1 MNTNND
7 LNFDFSSQ
15 GGSGLVTIDSFLDI
29 DDINTPSG
37 EVEETGVVD
46 LDLTNLGNIVESD
59 EHTPNVTNPTEVVE
73 EVKPN
78 PSSIDIE
85 LDDTIEITESG
96 LDYKSV
102 INKLVDSKL
111 WQPIEGFE
119 AEDGTEI
126 PFDEVDIDEE
136 TFIDI
141 FKQKLD
147 EEKTK
152 LNEGKVSVEGVS
164 EFTKKLIEIEKNGG
178 NVQQALESYQM
189 YKHPLDGLDL
199 SREED
204 QQAAVYLKFQA
215 AGLKD
220 KEIIDVIKAYKSNGE
235 LEDKANEAK
244 LELDSAFEQ
253 QLSALNQEAID
264 RKTQQKEALKTYRND
279 LGENL
284 KTFEVND
291 TYRRKLLDIASKE
304 DTNGRF
310 ELDNIY
316 SEKRRNPKEAA
327 ELVLFLTDKEEYIKQ
342 VTKEVVRERDLGTMK
357 KLKLVTK
364 GAKSSIKIDT
374 KEDNKDKNFLDLKD
388 I

>member
-7 LNFDFSSQ
+7 LEFDFSSQ

-29 DDINTPSG
+29 EDVPTPEG
-37 EVEETGVVD
+37 NEPTATVD
-46 LDLTNLGNIVESD
+46 LDLTNLVNTEEEVE
-59 EHTPNVTNPTEVVE
+59 TPISTEVE
-73 EVKPN
+73 EIKPQA
-78 PSSIDIE
+78 SAIE
-85 LDDTIEITESG
+85 IETDETIEINENT

-102 INKLVDSKL
+102 ISKLVDSKI
-111 WQPIEGFE
+111 WQPIEAFE

-126 PFDEVDIDEE
+126 PFDEVEIDEE

-178 NVQQALESYQM
+178 NVQQALESYQT

-220 KEIIDVIKAYKSNGE
+220 KEIIDVIKAYKANGE
-235 LEDKANEAK
+235 LEEKATEAK
-244 LELDSAFEQ
+244 TELDSAFEQ
-253 QLSALNQEAID
+253 QLTALNQEAID
-264 RKTQQKEALKTYRND
+264 RKTQQKEALKTYRD
-279 LGENL
+279 GLGDSL
-284 KTFEVND
+284 KVFEVND
-291 TYRRKLLDIASKE
+291 TYRKKLLDIASKE
-304 DTNGRF
+304 DKNGRF

-316 SEKRRNPKEAA
+316 SEKRRNPQEAA
-327 ELVLFLTDKEEYIKQ
+327 ELVLFLTDKEEYLKQ
-342 VTKEVVRERDLGTMK
+342 MTEKIRREDKLDTMK
-357 KLKLVTK
+357 RFKLVTK
-364 GAKSSIKIDT
+364 GSKSSIKIDT
-374 KEDNKDKNFLDLKD
+374 KEDNKDRNYLDLKD